1 MLQLTPGLIPIASI
15 AFSAA
20 KTALP
25 ATLAFMAF
33 TNAEKVEETE
43 TKKIKNNESLTND
56 QITAIYLRLTGAYQ
70 RKSKELKYDDFK
82 IHESIPVEP
91 KKMLDFVGSNIPSNK
106 IFDPYNNTPLTRLV
120 ANQKF
125 GLIEG
130 IMNEVGD
137 QELLKAHPDLTKRFL
152 NSCDNKGINFLEMS
166 SRFYGIMPEKLLK
179 KVVSLYAE
187 NAEPESIKLTPAI
200 LSLPE
205 PLFNSLSGKID
216 KTNKEEFTKPSASE
230 KEIYKKIVASRKE
243 VGLSPLAIYVKEG
256 YENSVVVNF
265 NPVSDGLP
273 DQADEAGGGKVT
285 NDPTFK
291 FLDTR
296 EGTIASKKLAQMGE
310 AVIREKFTRNDLTPD
325 HKEAI
330 ITALKNGNLTAT
342 RMAEDNAKSNIQ
354 NLSQLN
360 VCSTGVYNPKAQG
373 IFNSYKYEGFF
384 KN

>member
-1 MLQLTPGLIPIASI
+1 MR
-15 AFSAA
+15 
-20 KTALP
+20 
-25 ATLAFMAF
+25 
-33 TNAEKVEETE
+33 NAYK
-43 TKKIKNNESLTND
+43 
-56 QITAIYLRLTGAYQ
+56 

-82 IHESIPVEP
+82 IHEYMPIEP
-91 KKMLDFVGSNIPSNK
+91 KELLDFVGSNIHSNR
-106 IFDPYNNTPLTRLV
+106 IVDPQRNTPVTRLV

-243 VGLSPLAIYVKEG
+243 VDLSPLTIYVKEG
-256 YENSVVVNF
+256 YENSVAVNF
-265 NPVSDGLP
+265 NPESDGLP

-285 NDPTFK
+285 N
-291 FLDTR
+291 
-296 EGTIASKKLAQMGE
+296 
-310 AVIREKFTRNDLTPD
+310 
-325 HKEAI
+325 
-330 ITALKNGNLTAT
+330 
-342 RMAEDNAKSNIQ
+342 
-354 NLSQLN
+354 
-360 VCSTGVYNPKAQG
+360 
-373 IFNSYKYEGFF
+373 
-384 KN
+384 

>member
-120 ANQKF
+120 SNQRF
-125 GLIEG
+125 GFIEG
-130 IMNEVGD
+130 IMNVVGD

-166 SRFYGIMPEKLLK
+166 SRFYGIMPEELLK

-205 PLFNSLSGKID
+205 PLLNSLSGKID
-216 KTNKEEFTKPSASE
+216 KTNKEEFTKPNVSE

-256 YENSVVVNF
+256 YEKSVAVNF
-265 NPVSDGLP
+265 NPESDGLP
-273 DQADEAGGGKVT
+273 DQVDEAGRGKVT

-310 AVIREKFTRNDLTPD
+310 AAIREKFTRNDLTPD

-330 ITALKNGNLTAT
+330 ITALKNGNPTAT
-342 RMAEDNAKSNIQ
+342 RMAKQNALLNIQ

>member
-25 ATLAFMAF
+25 VALAFMAF

-106 IFDPYNNTPLTRLV
+106 IFDPYNTTPLTRLV

-296 EGTIASKKLAQMGE
+296 EGTIATKKLAQMGE

-330 ITALKNGNLTAT
+330 ITALKKVNPTAT

>member
-43 TKKIKNNESLTND
+43 TKKIKNNESLTD
-56 QITAIYLRLTGAYQ
+56 IRITRIYQFLRNAYK

-82 IHESIPVEP
+82 IHEYKIIEP
-91 KKMLDFVGSNIPSNK
+91 KELLDFVGSNVPYI
-106 IFDPYNNTPLTRLV
+106 PYNGMRDSFKNTPLTRLV

-166 SRFYGIMPEKLLK
+166 SRFYGIMPEELLK

-216 KTNKEEFTKPSASE
+216 KTNKEEITNPNFP
-230 KEIYKKIVASRKE
+230 IYKKIVASRKE

-291 FLDTR
+291 FLDIR

-310 AVIREKFTRNDLTPD
+310 EVIREKFTRNDLTPD

-330 ITALKNGNLTAT
+330 ITALKNGNPTAT
-342 RMAEDNAKSNIQ
+342 RMAEDNALLNIQ

>member
-166 SRFYGIMPEKLLK
+166 SRF
-179 KVVSLYAE
+179 
-187 NAEPESIKLTPAI
+187 
-200 LSLPE
+200 
-205 PLFNSLSGKID
+205 
-216 KTNKEEFTKPSASE
+216 
-230 KEIYKKIVASRKE
+230 
-243 VGLSPLAIYVKEG
+243 
-256 YENSVVVNF
+256 
-265 NPVSDGLP
+265 
-273 DQADEAGGGKVT
+273 
-285 NDPTFK
+285 
-291 FLDTR
+291 
-296 EGTIASKKLAQMGE
+296 
-310 AVIREKFTRNDLTPD
+310 
-325 HKEAI
+325 
-330 ITALKNGNLTAT
+330 
-342 RMAEDNAKSNIQ
+342 
-354 NLSQLN
+354 
-360 VCSTGVYNPKAQG
+360 
-373 IFNSYKYEGFF
+373 
-384 KN
+384 